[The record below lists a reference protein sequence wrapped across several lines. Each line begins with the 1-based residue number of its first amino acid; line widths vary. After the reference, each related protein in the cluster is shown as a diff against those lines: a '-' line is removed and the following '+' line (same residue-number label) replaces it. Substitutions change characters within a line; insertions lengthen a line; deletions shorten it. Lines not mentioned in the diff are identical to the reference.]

1 MDLSTLNTVFVVVVL
16 LLAISLHESA
26 HAWTASRYGDP
37 TAQLLGRVSLNPIRH
52 IDVFGTII
60 LPALLIISHLPVF
73 GWAKPTPVDPNNFK
87 EPVKADIMTSVA
99 GPVSNF
105 ILMSLG
111 FFLAAAVMALAPQ
124 GKEALNDAVSLAIL
138 QQPVQAPA
146 TLSAVF
152 PITLFLVNVIYLNL
166 LLGIFNLV
174 PLPPLDGFGFLFG
187 LSPRPLKLA
196 LLPLQQWGPF
206 ILLAVLFLPPLR
218 RFLDVYLL
226 VGQSLVFYFLG
237 VLTSAV

>member
-1 MDLSTLNTVFVVVVL
+1 MDLSTLNTVFIVVVL

-26 HAWTASRYGDP
+26 HAWMAARYGDP

-52 IDVFGTII
+52 IDIFGTII

-73 GWAKPTPVDPNNFK
+73 GWAKPTPVDPRNFK

-105 ILMSLG
+105 ILMSFG
-111 FFLAAAVMALAPQ
+111 FFLTAAVLAISPQ
-124 GKEALNDAVSLAIL
+124 GHEALNDSISLAIL

-146 TLSAVF
+146 TLGAVF

-174 PLPPLDGFGFLFG
+174 PLPPLDGSHVIMHVLPPEARRGYQMVGMLGLIALMFFGGKYLWMLILPVLGILFG
-187 LSPRPLKLA
+187 L
-196 LLPLQQWGPF
+196 LQRIHG
-206 ILLAVLFLPPLR
+206 
-218 RFLDVYLL
+218 
-226 VGQSLVFYFLG
+226 
-237 VLTSAV
+237 

>member
-26 HAWTASRYGDP
+26 HAWMASRYGDP

-52 IDVFGTII
+52 IDIFGTII
-60 LPALLIISHLPVF
+60 LPTLLIISHLPVF

-105 ILMSLG
+105 ILMSFG
-111 FFLAAAVMALAPQ
+111 FFLAAAVIAISPQ
-124 GKEALNDAVSLAIL
+124 GKEALNDAIRIAIM
-138 QQPVQAPA
+138 QEPVQAPA
-146 TLSAVF
+146 TLGAVF
-152 PITLFLVNVIYLNL
+152 PVTLFLVNVIYLNL

-174 PLPPLDGFGFLFG
+174 PLPPLDGSHVIMHVLPPEARRGYQMIGMLGLIALMFFGGKYLWMMILPILGILFG
-187 LSPRPLKLA
+187 LLA
-196 LLPLQQWGPF
+196 RMHG
-206 ILLAVLFLPPLR
+206 
-218 RFLDVYLL
+218 
-226 VGQSLVFYFLG
+226 
-237 VLTSAV
+237 